1 MKAFAMI
8 YASMIENFLKTRTLR
23 DLNKLSESQLD
34 DIGVS
39 RELLAQGVAGFPWR
53 AQDAGLQ
60 QPTSNAVVVQFK
72 KNAAN
77 EDYQLSRAA

>member
-34 DIGVS
+34 DIGIS
-39 RELLAQGVAGFPWR
+39 RELLTQGVAGFPWR
-53 AQDAGLQ
+53 AQDSIFQAASSK
-60 QPTSNAVVVQFK
+60 PVVVEFK
-72 KNAAN
+72 QPAAN
-77 EDYQLSRAA
+77 DDYQLSRAA